1 LAAGPAQTAAL
12 ESGILA
18 TAMKDEPEKP
28 SWRKEHRPA
37 QPASHEPVS
46 RRRTNAGKGT
56 RLKASVARIKPVRR
70 GKTNKPAPINPAAK
84 PRRMRKNRQT
94 NLIPRNL
101 KPLQGITLGQNE
113 NQAHHFLPN
122 CNSKLPRLFMRQRGL
137 SAGLKQTWQCF
148 GVKTSVF
155 FQAFSA
161 YSSSVNLTEQ
171 MTQLARQAKS
181 ASRDLAR
188 LPAAE
193 KNACL
198 LAMAAALE
206 QNAAVIKQANA
217 FDTEAAAKHGLSA
230 AMLDRLKLDDKRIS
244 AMARGL
250 REVAALPDPV
260 GKILDE
266 RVRPNGLKLQKIS
279 TPIGVIVIIY
289 ESRPNVTADAA
300 ALCFKSG
307 NATILRGGREA
318 MNSNQLI
325 AKTMIDAGK
334 QAMAG
339 RATSRAGFPEH
350 AIQVVPVTDREAIPV
365 LLSLTQYV
373 DLCMPRG
380 GEGLIRAVADCSK
393 VPVIKHYKG
402 VCHVFVDA
410 DADLKMAGEIVM
422 NAKVQRP
429 AVCNAM
435 ETLLVDKAV
444 AETFLPQVAQ
454 KLADKRVELRCDAVS
469 LGLVQSAIRNP
480 QSAIKSAAE
489 QDYFTEYN
497 DYILNVR
504 VVDGV
509 RAAID
514 HINHYGSAHSDS
526 VVTRN
531 EAHAKQFLAE
541 VDSAAVYWNASTR
554 FTDGGEFGMGA
565 EIGIS
570 TDKIGARGPMG
581 LEELT
586 SYKWLGLGNGQL
598 RT

>member
-1 LAAGPAQTAAL
+1 
-12 ESGILA
+12 
-18 TAMKDEPEKP
+18 M
-28 SWRKEHRPA
+28 
-37 QPASHEPVS
+37 
-46 RRRTNAGKGT
+46 
-56 RLKASVARIKPVRR
+56 
-70 GKTNKPAPINPAAK
+70 
-84 PRRMRKNRQT
+84 
-94 NLIPRNL
+94 
-101 KPLQGITLGQNE
+101 TLN
-113 NQAHHFLPN
+113 
-122 CNSKLPRLFMRQRGL
+122 
-137 SAGLKQTWQCF
+137 
-148 GVKTSVF
+148 
-155 FQAFSA
+155 
-161 YSSSVNLTEQ
+161 EQ
-171 MTQLARQAKS
+171 MTNLAKQART
-181 ASRDLAR
+181 ASRQIAKLTT
-188 LPAAE
+188 AE

-198 LAMAAALE
+198 LAMAEAVEKNAAAL
-206 QNAAVIKQANA
+206 IQANA
-217 FDTEAAAKHGLSA
+217 LDMEAGAKSGLSS
-230 AMLDRLKLDDKRIS
+230 AMLDRLKLDDKRIL
-244 AMARGL
+244 AIARGL

-300 ALCFKSG
+300 SLCFKSG
-307 NATILRGGREA
+307 NATILRGGKEA
-318 MNSNQLI
+318 MNSNRTI
-325 AKTMIDAGK
+325 ARVMIEAGK
-334 QAMAG
+334 QAL
-339 RATSRAGFPEH
+339 ATFPEH
-350 AIQVVPVTDREAIPV
+350 AVQVVPVADREAIPI

-380 GEGLIRAVADCSK
+380 GEGLIRAVAECSK

-402 VCHVFVDA
+402 VCHVYVDA
-410 DADLKMAGEIVM
+410 DADLAMAGQIAM

-435 ETLLVDKAV
+435 ETLLVDQAV
-444 AETFLPQVAQ
+444 AAQFLPGIAVQ
-454 KLADKRVELRCDAVS
+454 LDEKRVELRCDARALAL
-469 LGLVQSAIRNP
+469 LGP
-480 QSAIKSAAE
+480 QSANRKARIKAAAE
-489 QDYFTEYN
+489 QDWFTEYN

-509 RAAID
+509 AQAID

-526 VVTRN
+526 IVTKN
-531 EAHAKQFLAE
+531 ESHAKQFLQE

-586 SYKWLGLGNGQL
+586 SYKWIGIGNGQV